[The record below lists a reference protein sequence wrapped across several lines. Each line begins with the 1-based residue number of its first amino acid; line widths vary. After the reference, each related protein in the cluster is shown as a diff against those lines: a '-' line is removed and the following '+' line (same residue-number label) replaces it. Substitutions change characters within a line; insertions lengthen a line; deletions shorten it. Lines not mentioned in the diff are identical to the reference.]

1 MKCSLQSSDFK
12 KIMMM
17 TFMQMVMFA
26 VLTGVSL
33 AANVKAQGVLDRTVN
48 LSVENVN
55 LDEALRKLES
65 STDVKFIYSKD
76 FVRLDEKV
84 SLNAKGIK
92 LGTVLKNLLLP
103 HAISFE
109 PISDRIILTRSKRE
123 EESPE
128 NIVPAEETKIQDIV
142 ITGVVKST
150 SGETLPG
157 VSIRVKNKP
166 IATLSDIDGKYT
178 IKVPSAN
185 DVLVFSYIGFVTQEK
200 SAGSNRVLNIT
211 LADDAQNL
219 KEVVVTVGYG
229 TQKKS
234 TLTGAISTIS
244 SKEILKSPNG
254 NVTNSLIGRAPG
266 VGAVQRSGQPGS
278 NSAIINIRGVATYN
292 NTGAIVIVDGVERPD
307 FGDID
312 PNEIES
318 INILKDA
325 SSTAVYG
332 IRGAN
337 GVIVV
342 TTKSGKESKPR
353 VSYSGNLSLQSYTG
367 IPKAL
372 DAYSNAYLI
381 NEANRNDG
389 LSPTWTDAALQKF
402 KDGSDPIG
410 YPNVN
415 WFDYVTR
422 DFYSQTQ
429 HNVNVSGG
437 TKVIK
442 YFASV
447 GYLFEDGIFKNFDSP
462 YKIKSTPDY
471 NRYNFRSNIDVKL
484 SKNLDVGVK
493 LGGRLQKRY
502 QPSGLRS
509 GSGSFSYD
517 NVEAMISRVLQVPA
531 FAYPVTLPDGRI
543 AQNPSVGTN
552 IWNPLAVITRWG
564 TRYDDFNSVQST
576 FNINYKLDAL
586 TKGLSFKTVY
596 AYDSYF
602 ESTTRRNASWAAYS
616 IDRETKE
623 VTLTG
628 DRPRDEPLSGLENV
642 FGGTIHSNLQTG
654 FNYDRSFGK
663 HSLTGLA
670 LFTRQL
676 INVQGGSATTA
687 PPKASQGV
695 VSRLTYNYAGRYFAE
710 FNAAY
715 NGSENFP
722 SGMKYGFFPAVS
734 AGWTI
739 SNESFLKNS
748 EWLSYLKVRGS
759 YGLVGSDDIGQRFLY
774 LTNYSRV
781 TGNLNISTPAY
792 SRPGRVVQFGDPNS
806 IRNLPVVYLPD
817 NAIGNPVI
825 TWETGTK
832 RNFGIESKFFRDAIS
847 LNLEFFDETRKDI
860 LTPRQSGMQILG
872 QGYPP
877 LNIGEVYNKGFEAEL
892 DLNKRSGD
900 LSYGLNTQVSFARN
914 RIISRDEPIGRPDY
928 QKQEGK
934 RVGQFFGYLTNGFYQ
949 SQEDID
955 SYVPNELGNPIPG
968 DLKYVDYNRDGR
980 INSDDRAP
988 IGYSRTPE
996 YIFSFT
1002 PRMAYKGVS
1011 LSLMFQGVANVSSD
1025 VILSEQNN
1033 GQQMYEFMLNRWTP
1047 ETAATATWPA
1057 LHSRGNPYI
1066 SYQLNDF
1073 ILQDASYIKLRNAEL
1088 SWSLPAR
1095 WLSPLK
1101 ISSLRV
1107 FLTGQNLITWTKFK
1121 MYLDPENINLSN
1133 TDFSKQSIYPTSRI
1147 YNLGVNLQL

>member
-92 LGTVLKNLLLP
+92 LGAVLKNLLLP

-109 PISDRIILTRSKRE
+109 TISDRIILTRSKTE
-123 EESPE
+123 EESLK
-128 NIVPAEETKIQDIV
+128 NIVPAEEIKIQDIV

-166 IATLSDIDGKYT
+166 VATLSDIDGKYT

-200 SAGSNRVLNIT
+200 PAGSIRVLNIT

-318 INILKDA
+318 VNILKDA

-410 YPNVN
+410 YPDIN

-447 GYLFEDGIFKNFDSP
+447 GYLFEDGIFKEFDSP
-462 YKIKSTPDY
+462 YKIKSSPDY

-543 AQNPSVGTN
+543 AQSPSVGTN

-564 TRYDDFNSVQST
+564 TRFDDYNNVQST
-576 FNINYKLDAL
+576 FNLNYKLDAL

-602 ESTTRRNASWAAYS
+602 ESTTRRNATWAAYS

-623 VTLTG
+623 ITLTG
-628 DRPRDEPLSGLENV
+628 DRPRDEPLSGLINE

-663 HSLTGLA
+663 HSLAGLV

-676 INVQGGSATTA
+676 INVQGSTATTA

-695 VSRLTYNYAGRYFAE
+695 VNRLTYNYAGKYFAE

-722 SGMKYGFFPAVS
+722 TGMKYGFFPAVS

-739 SNESFLKNS
+739 SNENFLKSS
-748 EWLSYLKVRGS
+748 EWLSYLKIRGS
-759 YGLVGSDDIGQRFLY
+759 YGLVGNDDIGQRFLY
-774 LTNYSRV
+774 LTNYSRA
-781 TGNLNISTPAY
+781 TGSLTVSTPAY
-792 SRPGRVVQFGDPNS
+792 SQPGRVVQFGDPNS
-806 IRNLPVVYLPD
+806 ITNRPVVHLPD
-817 NAIGNPVI
+817 AAIGNPVI

-832 RNFGIESKFFRDAIS
+832 RNIGIESKFLRDAIS
-847 LNLEFFDETRKDI
+847 LNLDFFDETRKDI

-892 DLNKRSGD
+892 DLNKRSGN
-900 LSYGLNTQVSFARN
+900 LSYGLNSQISFARN

-934 RVGQFFGYLTNGFYQ
+934 RVGQFFGYITDGFYQ
-949 SQEDID
+949 SQADID
-955 SYVPNELGNPIPG
+955 ASVPNELGTPIPG

-1047 ETAATATWPA
+1047 ATAATATWPA

-1095 WLSPLK
+1095 WLTPLK